1 MARGVLLAAW
11 VAVGGTAANGVVAA
25 TGVIAA
31 AGEGAQLGDL
41 INAGGSFS
49 AAGALIYIVKKMTD
63 GQLVARDAA
72 AVEAQQAEQIKRH
85 QDLLAESLGREQ
97 KLEAL
102 YAAAIARNQEQK

>member
-1 MARGVLLAAW
+1 MARGDVVAAW
-11 VAVGGTAANGVVAA
+11 IAFGGTFTNGVVSAV
-25 TGVIAA
+25 GVIAA
-31 AGEGAQLGDL
+31 AGEGAQVGDL

-85 QDLLAESLGREQ
+85 QDLLSDSLARETR
-97 KLEAL
+97 LDSL
-102 YAAAIARNQEQK
+102 ITAAITKQEKP